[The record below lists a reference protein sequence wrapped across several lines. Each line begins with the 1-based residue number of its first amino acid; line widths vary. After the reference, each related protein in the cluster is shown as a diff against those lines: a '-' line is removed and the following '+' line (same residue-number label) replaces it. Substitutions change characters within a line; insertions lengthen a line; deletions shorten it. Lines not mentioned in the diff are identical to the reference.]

1 MGDNVWQLIELLL
14 QLFLYLGI
22 GFVIAKIKAVG
33 ESGVNTVLS
42 DHMRNSLRVAS
53 LSSFFP

>member
-33 ESGVNTVLS
+33 ESGVNTV
-42 DHMRNSLRVAS
+42 
-53 LSSFFP
+53 